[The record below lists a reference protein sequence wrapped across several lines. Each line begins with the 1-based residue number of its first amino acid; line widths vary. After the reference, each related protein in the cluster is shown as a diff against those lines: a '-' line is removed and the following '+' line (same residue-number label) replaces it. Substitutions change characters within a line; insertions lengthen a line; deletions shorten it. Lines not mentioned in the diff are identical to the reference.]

1 MQIPPVYRKDPIM
14 PATPEPYV
22 PSYRALRQTPGGI
35 YYLHDYIPMHR
46 VAGYSY
52 EDYKQS
58 VDIIAYKDCSAK
70 AVYIFSLEFCL
81 ALVALA
87 GRIPQTQLW
96 LFAVPP
102 SKVHKFSPVRM
113 SITNICG
120 LYTTGI
126 IASALGCQK
135 AFLNYSHALERTRD
149 ITTSHHGKRD
159 AYDVQMSSLSLC
171 MPDSSPLPVDS
182 QTPEF
187 LQNAT
192 TFSGSVFSP
201 DTASNPGT
209 SQKNAFPSDAALIIL
224 DDLTTT
230 GTSMDVC
237 RDLLINSGASP
248 ENIYRMVLARTLW
261 F

>member
-1 MQIPPVYRKDPIM
+1 M
-14 PATPEPYV
+14 PTPAPYV

-81 ALVALA
+81 ALAALA
-87 GRIPQTQLW
+87 ESIPQTQMW

-126 IASALGCQK
+126 IASALGCNK
-135 AFLNYSHALERTRD
+135 AFLNYSHAIERTKD
-149 ITTSHHGKRD
+149 ITTNHHGKRD
-159 AYDVQMSSLSLC
+159 AYATQMSSLSLY
-171 MPDSSPLPVDS
+171 LPGD
-182 QTPEF
+182 
-187 LQNAT
+187 
-192 TFSGSVFSP
+192 SP
-201 DTASNPGT
+201 DTAPNPGT
-209 SQKNAFPSDAALIIL
+209 TALNAEFTASIPGTPEKNVFSPDAALIIL

-237 RDLLINSGASP
+237 RDLLVNAGATP

>member
-1 MQIPPVYRKDPIM
+1 M
-14 PATPEPYV
+14 PTPAPYV

-81 ALVALA
+81 ALAALA
-87 GRIPQTQLW
+87 ESIPQTQMW

-126 IASALGCQK
+126 IASALGCNK
-135 AFLNYSHALERTRD
+135 AFLNYSHAIERTKD
-149 ITTSHHGKRD
+149 ITTNHHGKRD
-159 AYDVQMSSLSLC
+159 AYATQMSSLSLYL
-171 MPDSSPLPVDS
+171 PDTAPTPGTTALNAEFTASIPG
-182 QTPEF
+182 TPEK
-187 LQNAT
+187 N
-192 TFSGSVFSP
+192 VFSP
-201 DTASNPGT
+201 
-209 SQKNAFPSDAALIIL
+209 DAALIIL

-237 RDLLINSGASP
+237 RDLLVNAGATP
-248 ENIYRMVLARTLW
+248 ENIYRMVLARTFW